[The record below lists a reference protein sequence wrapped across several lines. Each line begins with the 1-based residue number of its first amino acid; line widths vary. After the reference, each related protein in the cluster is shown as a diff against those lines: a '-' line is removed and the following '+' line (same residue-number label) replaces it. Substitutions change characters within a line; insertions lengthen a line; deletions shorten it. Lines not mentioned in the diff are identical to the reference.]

1 MKIGMNLLLWTDE
14 PKFDTHRPIVDKIKQ
29 IGFDGIELHVGLMP
43 KEDAKRFGDY
53 AKSIGLETTSITVL
67 SMNGNPISPDKA
79 MREKSVDEFKQCVD
93 KTAALGSSIIS
104 GPFFQSLGYFSGS
117 RPTRDEW
124 NWSLETGRQFCEY
137 ANTMGITVAYEPL
150 NRFEMYL
157 CNTLSEAV
165 RFIDELGC
173 GNAGLLVDTMHT
185 NIEELDVAK
194 SIEAALPTIKHIHI
208 SENDRGIPG
217 TGHAVPKE
225 LFAALKRG
233 GYDRYLTIEAFN
245 MGTPSFAGPLHLWRT
260 FAASDDDLAQKGY
273 EFIRANI

>member
-194 SIEAALPTIKHIHI
+194 SVEAALPTIKHIHI